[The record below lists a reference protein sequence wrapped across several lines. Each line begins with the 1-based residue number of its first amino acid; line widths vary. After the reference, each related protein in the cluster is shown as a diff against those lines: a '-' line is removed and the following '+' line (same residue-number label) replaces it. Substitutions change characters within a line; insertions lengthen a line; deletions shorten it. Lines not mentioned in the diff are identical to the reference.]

1 MGMYAPFGNSA
12 YLVPP
17 LSPLVNKHIYYS
29 YMYIIIYYTPKQCY
43 VYIYIPSV
51 SVCPE
56 SVGTALWVSPEVPL
70 TGSSFIRSSLE
81 AVAVEEGGGT
91 EVEGEKAVD

>member
-1 MGMYAPFGNSA
+1 M
-12 YLVPP
+12 
-17 LSPLVNKHIYYS
+17 NKHIICIIHTCT
-29 YMYIIIYYTPKQCY
+29 YILYTQTLPR
-43 VYIYIPSV
+43 IYIPSV

-56 SVGTALWVSPEVPL
+56 SVGRGLWVSPEVPL

-81 AVAVEEGGGT
+81 AVAVEKGGGT

>member
-1 MGMYAPFGNSA
+1 VFVFGTKYPLESSSA
-12 YLVPP
+12 VDR
-17 LSPLVNKHIYYS
+17 SFS
-29 YMYIIIYYTPKQCY
+29 GSTSSSSSTFS
-43 VYIYIPSV
+43 SV

-56 SVGTALWVSPEVPL
+56 SVGTGLWVSPEVPL

-91 EVEGEKAVD
+91 ELEGEKAVD